1 MDVFRDVVLALA
13 VSLGLVNALGW
24 LIKSW
29 MGQRI
34 LHDIKHTY
42 DKKLEL
48 LKSGLKEQENI
59 SASIERR
66 LDSGEEFVR
75 SSAAKLTLERRKGAM
90 AYQLECLTGIW
101 NMMVEFRNLSSLA
114 NNLGALDLSA
124 LDAMDVKSRRRF
136 MEMMFPPDNQSKYDL
151 VIGERYRP
159 FVPVELYKAYCA
171 SVACAAYIMTVAV
184 AFRTTGMD
192 PREINRKYV
201 REAIDEV
208 LPGRFVTVDLQTDLI
223 LIGRLMKELED
234 FADLSIRGEIS
245 SGEAGDVE
253 SVRKVAAD
261 ARNAVSNLQLR
272 VAVDQVECKGS

>member
-1 MDVFRDVVLALA
+1 MDVFRDLALGLA
-13 VSLGLVNALGW
+13 VSLGVGNALVW

-29 MGQRI
+29 VGQRI

-42 DKKLEL
+42 DRKLEL

-90 AYQLECLTGIW
+90 AYQLECLAGLW
-101 NMMVEFRNLSSLA
+101 NLMAGFRNLSSLA
-114 NNLGALDLSA
+114 NNLGALDVSV
-124 LDAMDVKSRRRF
+124 LDAMDVKGRRRF
-136 MEMMFPPDNQSKYDL
+136 MEVLFPPDTQSKYDL
-151 VIGERYRP
+151 VIGEKYRP
-159 FVPVELYKAYCA
+159 FVPVDLYKAYCA
-171 SVACAAYIMTVAV
+171 SVACAAYVMTVAV
-184 AFRTTGMD
+184 AFRTAGLD
-192 PREINRKYV
+192 PREINRRFVK
-201 REAIDEV
+201 EAIDEV
-208 LPGRFVTVDLQTDLI
+208 LPGRFVSADLQADLV

-245 SGEAGDVE
+245 SGEADDVE

-272 VAVDQVECKGS
+272 VAADQVECKES